1 MASVEFRNV
10 TKRFGSVA
18 AVDDVSLTVE
28 RGELFFLLGPSG
40 CGKTTALRMLAGFVE
55 PDGGT
60 ILFDGRDVSRL
71 PAHRRNVGMV
81 FQTYALFPHMTVER
95 NVEYGLRFRK
105 TTTAERA
112 SRVTEAL
119 ERTRLSGLG
128 PRYPSELSGGQQQRV
143 ALARALAIQPE
154 VLLLDEPLS
163 NLDTKLRVEVRE
175 EIKRIHQ
182 EFKITAVYVTHD
194 QDEALSL
201 ADRMAIM
208 RNGRIEQE
216 GTPAE
221 IYAKPRNEFV
231 AGFVGETNLL
241 DGTAE
246 PRGGVFGYATAAGW
260 IPAPDETVASRATAR
275 ISLRPECVRLGPPES
290 APARGVVRRVSF
302 FGGSVRVEVELESGA
317 KLTSVSLGADARLMW
332 REGDAAGIAAEAD
345 NAVVLE

>member
-1 MASVEFRNV
+1 M
-10 TKRFGSVA
+10 
-18 AVDDVSLTVE
+18 SLTVE

-40 CGKTTALRMLAGFVE
+40 CGKTTALRMLAGFAE
-55 PDGGT
+55 PDEGT
-60 ILFDGRDVSRL
+60 ILFDGRDVSRV

-105 TTTAERA
+105 TTAAER
-112 SRVTEAL
+112 SCRVAEAL

-143 ALARALAIQPE
+143 ALARALAIQPD

-208 RNGRIEQE
+208 RNGRIEQA

-246 PRGGVFGYATAAGW
+246 PRGGVFGYATPAGW
-260 IPAPDETVASRATAR
+260 VPAPGESSRAAAR
-275 ISLRPECVRLGPPES
+275 ISLRPECVRLGPPEG

-302 FGGSVRVEVELESGA
+302 FGGSVRVEVELENGA
-317 KLTSVSLGADARLMW
+317 TLSSVSLGADARLTW
-332 REGDAAGIAAEAD
+332 REGDAAGVFAEAD